1 MNKRL
6 VGLVYLRI
14 IMNCA
19 YCNSPVLSGL
29 ALKKYQK
36 SFPEVF
42 YGESLPVNSL
52 AFSCYKQSKYKLSH
66 TLFRLSQVFRG
77 ESISDIASEVN
88 VCPGSIIFS
97 ISIGSANSKEYFDY
111 VSSDDSL
118 LNFNLNKL
126 AKPFFESETSYFKAI
141 INAIYEE
148 LDEYDIQLTQA
159 DILSTCNLNEC
170 EYYRIIVDFLG
181 IDLGSFNLKL
191 DDHIGYD
198 LYQAFMS
205 KPERREYEDMKREF
219 GFKIS
224 NEL

>member
-6 VGLVYLRI
+6 VGLIYLRI

-19 YCNSPVLSGL
+19 YCNSPVLSGV

-36 SFPEVF
+36 SFPDVF
-42 YGESLPVNSL
+42 YGESLPIGRSV
-52 AFSCYKQSKYKLSH
+52 FSCYNPSKYEISHRLFKLS
-66 TLFRLSQVFRG
+66 QIFRG

-88 VCPGSIIFS
+88 VCPGSINFS
-97 ISIGSANSKEYFDY
+97 ISIGAANPKEYFDY

-118 LNFNLNKL
+118 RNVNLNKL

-159 DILSTCNLNEC
+159 DILSTCKLDKG
-170 EYYRIIVDFLG
+170 EYYRIIRDFLG
-181 IDLGSFNLKL
+181 IDLDSFNINL

-219 GFKIS
+219 GFKIT